1 MQVDAQKMQ
10 RNSDNLVYMT
20 RYPLVIIVC
29 FTFLFNYIGFSF
41 LAGVAIF
48 AIAFGIN
55 IILTRISARLQKRY
69 MEC

>member
-1 MQVDAQKMQ
+1 
-10 RNSDNLVYMT
+10 MT
-20 RYPLVIIVC
+20 RYPLIIIVC